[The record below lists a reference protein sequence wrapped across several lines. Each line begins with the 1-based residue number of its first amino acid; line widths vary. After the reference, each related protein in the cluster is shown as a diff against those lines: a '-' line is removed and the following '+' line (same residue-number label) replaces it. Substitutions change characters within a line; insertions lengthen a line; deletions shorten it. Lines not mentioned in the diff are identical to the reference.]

1 MRTISLWVV
10 VFYLVIFIANPAFSS
25 DNTPPNTLTYD
36 LLPGTSI
43 QQLSRDLEH
52 LGIVKSAWWLSL
64 RFRFHGKPMQAG
76 EYEID
81 PKASLAHL
89 VQQFTRGY
97 VKGYYVT
104 LVEGWRFSQF
114 SDIISRQPLL
124 IHQLT
129 SPEIITETLHL
140 PVHHPE
146 GWFFPDTYQYTKGMS
161 DEALYRQAHHRM
173 LQKLEEAWTTRD
185 SQLTL
190 KNPYE
195 LLILASIIEKETA
208 VQVEMPK
215 ISGVFHRRLLKNM
228 RLQTDPTVIYG
239 LGNTYTGRLH
249 KKDLLKDTPY
259 NTYTR
264 TGLPPT
270 PIAMPSWDALSAAAH
285 PEPGDTY
292 YFVAK
297 GDGSHHF
304 SATLSEHQAAIRQY
318 ASSIVFQ

>member
-1 MRTISLWVV
+1 
-10 VFYLVIFIANPAFSS
+10 
-25 DNTPPNTLTYD
+25 
-36 LLPGTSI
+36 
-43 QQLSRDLEH
+43 
-52 LGIVKSAWWLSL
+52 
-64 RFRFHGKPMQAG
+64 
-76 EYEID
+76 
-81 PKASLAHL
+81 LAHL
-89 VQQFTRGY
+89 IQQFTRGY
-97 VKGYYVT
+97 VKSYSIT

-114 SDIISRQPLL
+114 SDIVSRQLCL
-124 IHQLT
+124 THQLT
-129 SPEIITETLHL
+129 SQEAITHMLHL

-161 DEALYRQAHHRM
+161 DEALYRKAHRRM
-173 LQKLEEAWTTRD
+173 VQKLEEAWAARD
-185 SQLTL
+185 PTITL

-208 VQVEMPK
+208 IRAEMTK

-239 LGNTYTGRLH
+239 LGDTYTGRLR

-270 PIAMPSWDALSAAAH
+270 PIAMPSWEALYAAAH
-285 PEPGDTY
+285 PELGEAY

-304 SATLSEHQAAIRQY
+304 SATLKEHQAAIRQY